1 MLMMQKPAVLVVAG
15 LDPSG
20 GAGIQADIQAI
31 TALGAHPLPI
41 ISCLTV
47 QDTRDVRA
55 SVAVDA
61 ELIRRQLQ
69 CLDDDIDFAA
79 VKTGALGDAA
89 IVRVLASFLKAR
101 PTVPLI
107 VDPVIRATG
116 GGSLADDALID
127 ALRNDLFPLA
137 ELATPNG
144 PELTRLGE
152 SDDPF
157 EAADRLLHR
166 HSLSALLTTG
176 GHGSGETLI
185 NRLEYRNG
193 NFREWTLRRL
203 PGEYHGSGCTFAA
216 AIAARRASGD
226 DLETAI
232 SRAQRYVSES
242 LTYALDVGKGHP
254 IPHRINYD
262 TL

>member
-1 MLMMQKPAVLVVAG
+1 MMQKPAVLVVAG

-31 TALGAHPLPI
+31 TALGAHPLPV

-61 ELIRRQLQ
+61 ELIRHQLQ
-69 CLDDDIDFAA
+69 CLDDDLDFAA
-79 VKTGALGDAA
+79 IKTGALGNAA
-89 IVRVLASFLKAR
+89 IVQVLAEFLQGR
-101 PTVPLI
+101 PAVPLI

-127 ALRNDLFPLA
+127 ALRRDLFPLA
-137 ELATPNG
+137 ELLTPNG
-144 PELTRLGE
+144 PELARLGDD
-152 SDDPF
+152 DDPAA
-157 EAADRLLHR
+157 AADRLLHR
-166 HSLSALLTTG
+166 DNVSALLTTG
-176 GHGSGETLI
+176 GHGTGETLI
-185 NRLEYRNG
+185 NRLDYRNG
-193 NFREWTLRRL
+193 SFHEWTLRRL

-216 AIAARRASGD
+216 AIAARRACGD

-232 SRAQRYVSES
+232 SRAQRYVSET
-242 LTYALDVGKGHP
+242 LTYALTVGKGHP
-254 IPHRINYD
+254 IPHRISYD
-262 TL
+262 TP